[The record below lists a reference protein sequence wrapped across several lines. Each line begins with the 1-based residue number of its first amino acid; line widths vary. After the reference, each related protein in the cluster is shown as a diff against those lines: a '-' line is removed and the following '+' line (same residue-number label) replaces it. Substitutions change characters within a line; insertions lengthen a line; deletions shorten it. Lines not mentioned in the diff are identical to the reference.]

1 MTKFEIECVESKI
14 DGPRDYYNQFIIQPL
29 EQGQGITVGNAL
41 RRILLSDLEGIAIV
55 AVRIAGVSHEF
66 STIPGIREDVLELLL
81 NLKEIV
87 FKNNITESNIGRLSV
102 QGPAI
107 VTAADLDLPS
117 GMELID
123 PEQYIA
129 TICGNNMLK
138 WNLKLKKAQ
147 GII

>member
-66 STIPGIREDVLELLL
+66 STIPHL
-81 NLKEIV
+81 
-87 FKNNITESNIGRLSV
+87 
-102 QGPAI
+102 
-107 VTAADLDLPS
+107 
-117 GMELID
+117 
-123 PEQYIA
+123 
-129 TICGNNMLK
+129 
-138 WNLKLKKAQ
+138 
-147 GII
+147 

>member
-123 PEQYIA
+123 P
-129 TICGNNMLK
+129 
-138 WNLKLKKAQ
+138 
-147 GII
+147 